1 MRIRCQSYIESG
13 YYSDPRSVTDYVGHE
28 QCYQIGRFLKILC
41 VQFFLKSS
49 SNGSRPFGLFENITL
64 QVKTAVASFWATFA
78 KNGLFLFQHL
88 VTLNYIRLLLLSLT
102 SSVLTRLH
110 FFVNHLHRTSSHNLQ
125 YFYTCHPTF
134 FDKKVRR
141 PLVAI

>member
-1 MRIRCQSYIESG
+1 MLKRSKALSRPPRHSVLHQAEAGEGKAGNRQIEDSLPELHRERILQRPKVSHRLRI
-13 YYSDPRSVTDYVGHE
+13 VGHE

-49 SNGSRPFGLFENITL
+49 SNVSRPFGLFENITL

-88 VTLNYIRLLLLSLT
+88 ATLDLRPMSIAYVEYLQRL
-102 SSVLTRLH
+102 R
-110 FFVNHLHRTSSHNLQ
+110 
-125 YFYTCHPTF
+125 
-134 FDKKVRR
+134 
-141 PLVAI
+141 